1 MCRCIE
7 SHFHDCID
15 LYGVAFQLVT
25 RMGLYIIEILG
36 VRRLWQ
42 VRIHKKED
50 SWYKKLLPYFN
61 IYKRLPFHSGLAQ
74 KRKKMGS
81 IIGHNIS

>member
-1 MCRCIE
+1 MCRCRE

-36 VRRLWQ
+36 LRRLWQ

-50 SWYKKLLPYFN
+50 SW
-61 IYKRLPFHSGLAQ
+61 
-74 KRKKMGS
+74 
-81 IIGHNIS
+81 